1 MSTQNN
7 SLLRALVLVLL
18 ARLFKTLRPDL
29 RALRKLT

>member
-1 MSTQNN
+1 MNAPDN